1 MACKLLSDTEIHE
14 AIKDGLLEVSELDP
28 DGIDLRS
35 ADCRIQ
41 PSSLDLTVG
50 QIFDPPK
57 EMHGL
62 DNLERWP
69 QPLMG
74 LRLLPGHSAI
84 VETQQ
89 TLKLSNQIS
98 AFGFPPAHLARKA
111 LLMTNPGHVDP
122 GYEGKLTFTVINLG
136 REIIY
141 LDRSDIIVTL
151 LLFRLEG
158 EGAKHG
164 YEDRRAD
171 QPKKTEKDRRKSR
184 SKLLNTLAPDFGDF
198 TQRMDIAAE
207 KAVNRT
213 LAREEMKKYWV
224 SGVAVAV
231 AAIVSASIG
240 FFKDTRTMD
249 KLYTFNAN
257 NQVSLEELGDRLSR
271 LEAEARNREATQSLE
286 TLTLEVEEL
295 RRMLEDLRE
304 YPEQRR

>member
-1 MACKLLSDTEIHE
+1 MAGKILGDTEIRK
-14 AIKDGLLEVSELDP
+14 AIKDGLLEVSELDV
-28 DGIDLRS
+28 DGVDLRS

-57 EMHGL
+57 DMHGL

-111 LLMTNPGHVDP
+111 LLMTNPGHIDP

-136 REIIY
+136 RETIY

-164 YEDRRAD
+164 YADRRAD
-171 QPKKTEKDRRKSR
+171 QPKKTEEGRRKSR
-184 SKLLNTLAPDFGDF
+184 SRLLNTLAPDFGDF
-198 TQRMDIAAE
+198 TQRMEIAAE

-224 SGVAVAV
+224 SAAAVAV
-231 AAIVSASIG
+231 AAIVSAGIG

-249 KLYTFNAN
+249 KLYTFNAS
-257 NQVSLEELGDRLSR
+257 NQVSVGELGDRLSR
-271 LEAEARNREATQSLE
+271 LEAEAKNREAIQGLE
-286 TLTLEVEEL
+286 TIALEVEEL
-295 RRMLEDLRE
+295 RRILEDLRADT
-304 YPEQRR
+304 EQLR